1 MLAGCGEGPLQSPE
15 KASETGA
22 GWMSWEG
29 EGSETSEVGEGHNVG
44 SFVHQ
49 GAWTLFKGWGIVHR
63 KTTIKE
69 GRAGKILLQYLDK
82 RWWWLYPRW
91 QWSQQDLLM
100 NWILG
105 GRDEKSK
112 GMPGFMNSG

>member
-49 GAWTLFKGWGIVHR
+49 GAWTLFKGWGFIER
-63 KTTIKE
+63 
-69 GRAGKILLQYLDK
+69 
-82 RWWWLYPRW
+82 
-91 QWSQQDLLM
+91 QQSKKGEQVRYYCSI
-100 NWILG
+100 WTRG
-105 GRDEKSK
+105 G
-112 GMPGFMNSG
+112 GGFIQDGSGVNRTC